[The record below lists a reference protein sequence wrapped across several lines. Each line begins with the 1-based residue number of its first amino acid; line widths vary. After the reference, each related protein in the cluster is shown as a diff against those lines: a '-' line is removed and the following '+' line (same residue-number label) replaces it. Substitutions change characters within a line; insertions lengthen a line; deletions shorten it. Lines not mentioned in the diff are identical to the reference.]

1 VDWQTPPPA
10 AAPHRLQDGGSD
22 HPGRG
27 GSGDEPGGWIAAGSR
42 RGGVVEVVLR

>member
-42 RGGVVEVVLR
+42 RGGVMEVVLR